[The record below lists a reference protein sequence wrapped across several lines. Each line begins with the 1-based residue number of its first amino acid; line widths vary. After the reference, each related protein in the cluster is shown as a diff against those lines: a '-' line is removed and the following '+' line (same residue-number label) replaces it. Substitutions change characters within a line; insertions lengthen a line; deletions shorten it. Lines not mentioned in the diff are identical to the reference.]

1 MWRILIF
8 WEHRNQI
15 VLIRGSKTHK
25 AYHENM
31 KMGSATLAYISWRN
45 HELLICCLVWF
56 LSISLCTY
64 KMIAFV
70 WHLKASRKDC
80 QGSEET
86 GDHGYPKAIGIIS
99 TPSPMW
105 GIAMCFDI
113 LAEKL
118 WFKKNICNFYVPIII
133 TFLFFNVYL
142 FWERAREQE
151 RGRERE
157 G

>member
-1 MWRILIF
+1 MDHPYKLIFFGDVLIFSLNLCCKTQTQLLRMWRILIF

-25 AYHENM
+25 AYHKNM

-99 TPSPMW
+99 TPSPM
-105 GIAMCFDI
+105 
-113 LAEKL
+113 
-118 WFKKNICNFYVPIII
+118 
-133 TFLFFNVYL
+133 
-142 FWERAREQE
+142 
-151 RGRERE
+151 
-157 G
+157 